1 MLCPRMV
8 HRYIYIML
16 IVSFPGPDAIACSAK
31 TKGGWGLGMRRII
44 SMNLSVSLKKS
55 NYYKIQGTI
64 TFKSNHS

>member
-1 MLCPRMV
+1 MV

-16 IVSFPGPDAIACSAK
+16 IVSFPGPYTIACSAE
-31 TKGGWGLGMRRII
+31 TKGRWGLGMRQII

-55 NYYKIQGTI
+55 NYYKMQGTI